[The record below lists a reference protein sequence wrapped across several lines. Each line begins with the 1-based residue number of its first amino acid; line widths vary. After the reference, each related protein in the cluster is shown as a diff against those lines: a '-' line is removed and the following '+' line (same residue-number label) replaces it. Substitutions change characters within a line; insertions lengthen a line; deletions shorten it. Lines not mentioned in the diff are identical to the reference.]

1 MKASH
6 RFPSCVLAEDWA
18 ALLLNR
24 DSMRAF
30 VYKLR
35 PTRAQKAR
43 LQQTLETCRRLYNG
57 ALGERKDAWEQK
69 QRSVGFAQQCAAL
82 PAKKETNEFLP
93 LVHSQVLQDV
103 LKRADRSFASFF
115 RRCKKG
121 EKPGYPRF
129 KGAGWYDSFTF
140 PQWGNGVNLRDG
152 RLFLSKIGRI
162 RLCKDRE
169 FWGKPKTCTL
179 IRRADGWY
187 AGIVC
192 ECDPCPFPETGQR
205 IGVDLGLERFAT
217 LSNGEPIENPKL
229 YRRALKRL
237 KTAQRRVSRRKK
249 GSAGRK
255 KARVLLAKA
264 HLRVK
269 RARLDFCH
277 KTALDLVTRFD
288 VIYVEKLNIRGM
300 VRNHPLAKA
309 ISDAGWGLFLS
320 VLRAKAASAGRVVVE
335 VNPAYTSQTCSGCGA
350 LVPKK
355 LADRWHSCPY
365 CELSLHRD
373 HNAAICVLKKGGGTA
388 LGETGDVFPPKNP
401 EPHGL

>member
-1 MKASH
+1 
-6 RFPSCVLAEDWA
+6 
-18 ALLLNR
+18 
-24 DSMRAF
+24 MRAF

-43 LQQTLETCRRLYNG
+43 LEETLQTCRWLYND
-57 ALGERKDAWEQK
+57 ALAERKGAWEHSK
-69 QRSVGFAQQCAAL
+69 RSVGFAQQCAELPKMKKAL
-82 PAKKETNEFLP
+82 AFLP
-93 LVHSQVLQDV
+93 NVHSLVLQDV
-103 LKRADRSFASFF
+103 LHRVEDSFENFF
-115 RRCKKG
+115 RRCKTG

-129 KGAGWYDSFTF
+129 KGAVWYDSFTYR
-140 PQWGNGVNLRDG
+140 QWGNGAKIEAG
-152 RLFLSKIGRI
+152 RLVLSKVGSV

-187 AGIVC
+187 ACIVC
-192 ECDPCPFPETGQR
+192 ECNPCPFPETGR
-205 IGVDLGLERFAT
+205 EIGIDLGLERFAT
-217 LSNGEPIENPKL
+217 LSDGTPIENPKL

-237 KTAQRRVSRRKK
+237 KTAQRRLSRRKK
-249 GSAGRK
+249 GSNGRK

-264 HLRVK
+264 HLKVK

-277 KTALDLVTRFD
+277 KTAHDLVAQFD

-300 VRNHPLAKA
+300 VRNHPLAQA

-320 VLRAKAASAGRVVVE
+320 VLRAKAASAGRVVKE

-350 LVPKK
+350 RVPKK
-355 LADRWHSCPY
+355 LAERWHSCPY

-373 HNAAICVLKKGGGTA
+373 HNAAIGVLKKGGGTA

-401 EPHGL
+401 EPHSL